1 MKTPNKNLPVKENRI
16 GQQQT
21 EKIKKSVE
29 AEHLVSAK
37 LNALISDWEKDF
49 SAGDEY
55 NYPGENNNEP
65 VVNKSAEPKE
75 KQHKEEIKAPGKS
88 NNFGLSNDYD
98 RTWDY

>member
-1 MKTPNKNLPVKENRI
+1 MKTPNKNLLVKENRI
-16 GQQQT
+16 GLQQT

-65 VVNKSAEPKE
+65 VVNKS
-75 KQHKEEIKAPGKS
+75 EEH
-88 NNFGLSNDYD
+88 
-98 RTWDY
+98 